1 MAENPGAFAMVR
13 GQATARFV
21 LRGPLEAAGAASAA
35 FGVALPEQINRA
47 SASGARAALMLGPD
61 EWLLLADDAL
71 AGALEP
77 ALQAALAAHP
87 SSLVDVSHRQ
97 SGLLLEG
104 RAVMQV
110 LNAAMPLDLA
120 PEAFPTGMATRT
132 LFDKSDIVLWRT
144 GTDSF
149 RLEVWRSFTP
159 YVEALLQVFAKEAGR

>member
-1 MAENPGAFAMVR
+1 MAENPGAFSCVR
-13 GQATARFV
+13 GQTTARFV
-21 LRGPLEAAGAASAA
+21 LRGPLAAARAAGAA

-61 EWLLLADDAL
+61 EWLLLADDGL

-77 ALQAALAAHP
+77 GLQAALAAHP

-97 SGLLLEG
+97 TGLLLAG
-104 RAVMQV
+104 PAAAQV

-120 PEAFPTGMATRT
+120 PDAFPPGMATRT
-132 LFDKSDIVLWRT
+132 IFDKAEIVLWRT
-144 GTDSF
+144 GPESF

-159 YVEALLQVFAKEAGR
+159 YVEALLQAVNG